1 MCTENRKKTGRP
13 GNDHTNCCR
22 RFYFKK
28 PGNSTTTSQK
38 LAKLDALISAI
49 LFANHV
55 IELRLNFKNSK
66 VTLLCNKKLSLDLM
80 VVRIL

>member
-1 MCTENRKKTGRP
+1 MENVHRKQEDPEMTIQTVAVDSTSK
-13 GNDHTNCCR
+13 NH
-22 RFYFKK
+22 
-28 PGNSTTTSQK
+28 GNSRTTSQK